1 MEKSEAQLS
10 SLIEAMSRPEF
21 YPDRPKTVEFIQ
33 THISCVFL
41 AGEFVYKVRKP
52 VRFSFLDYSS
62 LEKRHHFSQ
71 EEVRLNRRLAPG
83 IYLGVLPIL
92 HRENGYVLGDES
104 SHHDSSEVAEYAVKM
119 RRLPEDRILEG
130 LISRN
135 QVGKREIAQIAA
147 RVAQFHAE
155 ASSERADSYGTSSSI
170 SKAVLGNLEECAA
183 CVGETLSRQEFE
195 RIGSFL
201 RSFIAVNEPLFAQR
215 VAQGRVREGHGDLR
229 CEHICLTNDIVAFD
243 CVEFSERLRY
253 GDVASDLGFL
263 AMDLDRLE
271 ASKLAD
277 ELVAAYAEKTHDEQL
292 AKLMRFYKCHRA
304 MVRGKVSTL
313 KNQEAEVPEAERARA
328 RESALTCFHLADR
341 YAAGTAPALV
351 VVCGLS
357 GSGKSTVAEALAQRF
372 GFENLNSDVVRKRM
386 FQGEQ
391 IARTSGE
398 YRAGMYDERSNQLT
412 YDSLLAEAE
421 KYLGHG
427 EGVIVDATFKDPANR
442 RRFVELARRCGVPVL
457 FVECRT
463 DENEIHRRLLS
474 RQQQGNSIS
483 DATWEVYLRQK
494 AEFVPITELEEQR
507 HMVVDGNSDPAEAA
521 RKIEAELET
530 LR

>member
-1 MEKSEAQLS
+1 MEKSDLPLS

-21 YPDRPKTVEFIQ
+21 YPERPQTVDFIQ

-62 LEKRHHFSQ
+62 LEKRRHFSR

-92 HRENGYVLGDES
+92 RRESGYALGDEG
-104 SHHDSSEVAEYAVKM
+104 SHHEASEIAEYAVKM

-130 LISRN
+130 LVSKK
-135 QVGKREIAQIAA
+135 QVGKQEIAKIAA
-147 RVAQFHAE
+147 RLVQFHAE
-155 ASSERADSYGTSSSI
+155 ASSERADTYGTSSSI
-170 SKAVLGNLEECAA
+170 SKAVIGNLEECAP
-183 CVGETLSRQEFE
+183 CVGETLSREEFE
-195 RIGSFL
+195 RISNFL
-201 RSFIAVNEPLFAQR
+201 RGFIATNETLFAER
-215 VAQGRVREGHGDLR
+215 VADGRVREGHGDLR
-229 CEHICLTNDIVAFD
+229 CEHICLAEQIVAFD

-253 GDVASDLGFL
+253 GDVASDLAFL

-271 ASKLAD
+271 APELAD
-277 ELVAAYAEKTHDEQL
+277 ELVAAYTEQTHDKHL

-313 KNQEAEVPEAERARA
+313 KSQEAEVPEPECERAGQT
-328 RESALTCFHLADR
+328 ALTCFHLADR
-341 YAAGTAPALV
+341 YAAGTASALV

-357 GSGKSTVAEALAQRF
+357 GSGKSTVARALARRF
-372 GFENLNSDVVRKRM
+372 GFENLNSDAIRKRM

-391 IARTSGE
+391 SSSTSGE

-421 KYLGHG
+421 KSLRHG
-427 EGVIVDATFKDPANR
+427 EGVIVDATFKDSANR
-442 RRFVELARRCGVPVL
+442 HRFVELAERCKVPIL

-494 AEFVPITELEEQR
+494 EEFVPITELDEQ
-507 HMVVDGNSDPAEAA
+507 HYIVVDGSADPAESA
-521 RKIEAELET
+521 RKIEAA
-530 LR
+530 LRTVR